1 MGEGATK
8 KVGVKWSNVQD
19 PNEFEYGSN
28 LSIFKDP
35 LAPPRQK
42 CKKNVHQ
49 LQIAPLVGRVSAARS
64 NEN

>member
-1 MGEGATK
+1 MGEEAIK

-19 PNEFEYGSN
+19 PNEFEYRFN

-42 CKKNVHQ
+42 SKKKMYFNFK
-49 LQIAPLVGRVSAARS
+49 LLRW
-64 NEN
+64 